1 MKLKFSVNNQKLM
14 RQDSVCLSSGTANCV
29 ECEFAFSNEWKE
41 YEKIAIFSNRNACYH
56 AVLTDNKC
64 IVPEEIITDTF
75 GVSVFGTLGT
85 GNDYRRITVDTVFVE
100 VLENGYVRGKTPPET
115 SEENKKQMMS
125 QIETIKEEIE
135 KSRQQLTSLQK
146 ETDEVSTS
154 TSSDMKN
161 LKNSSKNCSDAVCA
175 IKEKTD
181 KIPEEY
187 SQKIHSHTIGDI
199 VDLPSVPIQISDI
212 ENDCE
217 YTRDTDYVH
226 TDNNFTSAEKQKLE
240 GLSNY
245 NDSTVQSDVK
255 KKMPVL
261 KADSTGYPAVIE
273 KHGEGK
279 SLLMCRIYGSN
290 TGVGNY
296 NESTGK
302 YCIPITL
309 CGKNM
314 VLYPYRDKNKN
325 TNGVTWTC
333 DINGTVTVSGST
345 TDTATYTFFD
355 LLPITHGQK
364 YIFSTG
370 ETDKKNI
377 DFRVTTWDK
386 NKKFISQI
394 IFNADTYVT
403 EFSDNVHYIG
413 FYMSRIAINTECTG
427 IFKPQLEYG
436 TTSSEYEQYVAP
448 TKATVTL
455 DSPLTEGEYIDLMRK
470 KRVSG
475 SDETD
480 ITVEGELKTVASSK
494 NYVTCDADNP
504 PSRIEV
510 MYQQDVSKVLAELK
524 SAILSLGVVS

>member
-75 GVSVFGTLGT
+75 GVSVFGTLGP

-175 IKEKTD
+175 IKEKMD

-199 VDLPSVPIQISDI
+199 ANLPSVPTKISDI

-226 TDNNFTSAEKQKLE
+226 TDNNFTSVEKQKLE

-245 NDSTVQSDVK
+245 NDTTVQRDLK
-255 KKMPVL
+255 NKMPIL
-261 KADSTGYPAVIE
+261 KAESTGYPAVIE
-273 KHGEGK
+273 KQSEGK
-279 SLLMCRIYGSN
+279 KLLGCRIYGSN
-290 TGVGNY
+290 AGVGNY

-302 YCIPITL
+302 YDIPITV
-309 CGKNM
+309 CGKN
-314 VLYPYRDKNKN
+314 LIPYPYVRNKYPL
-325 TNGVTWTC
+325 TINGVTFTEKNGIVVANGTASAYFTLWIGTWIPIRKGKYYLSGASSEIS
-333 DINGTVTVSGST
+333 DINGVFTITVYNK
-345 TDTATYTFFD
+345 TDNKQISYLRDKGAGVRVD
-355 LLPITHGQK
+355 LTKTKCDSMYYEHAI
-364 YIFSTG
+364 
-370 ETDKKNI
+370 
-377 DFRVTTWDK
+377 R
-386 NKKFISQI
+386 IS
-394 IFNADTYVT
+394 AGVVCD
-403 EFSDNVHYIG
+403 SL
-413 FYMSRIAINTECTG
+413 

-436 TTSSEYEQYVAP
+436 TVATKYERYVAP
-448 TKATVTL
+448 TKVTVTL
-455 DSPLTEGEYIDLMRK
+455 DSPLMEGEYVDLIRK
-470 KRVSG
+470 NV
-475 SDETD
+475 
-480 ITVEGELKTVASSK
+480 
-494 NYVTCDADNP
+494 
-504 PSRIEV
+504 
-510 MYQQDVSKVLAELK
+510 
-524 SAILSLGVVS
+524 